1 MSYAGLS
8 FELAVDDLQRSVD
21 FYRDVLGLTPP
32 PDQPL
37 DGYIPLWGGAVTIG
51 ISLFSALPASHH
63 LARGGPVVPRGVGAE
78 IVLEVRDV
86 DAAYETA
93 LRHADAR
100 GGRIEAI
107 EDRTWGL
114 QDFRVID
121 PDGYYLR
128 ITSR

>member
-1 MSYAGLS
+1 
-8 FELAVDDLQRSVD
+8 
-21 FYRDVLGLTPP
+21 
-32 PDQPL
+32 
-37 DGYIPLWGGAVTIG
+37 
-51 ISLFSALPASHH
+51 
-63 LARGGPVVPRGVGAE
+63 VVPRGVGAE

-93 LRHADAR
+93 LRHADVR